1 MTQAASSVVADH
13 AAKFSDTRLRQAALV
28 GQERALAS
36 EHTRLTKE
44 IALAQA
50 QLEIAPKVEV
60 AFEYLQE
67 RAHRRAV
74 GELEGLLTA
83 FVEDV
88 VPQAGTIRLELGT
101 ERQAPALDI
110 FLDNGGEL
118 ESILDGNGGGLTNA
132 VVTGLAFSALAKSE
146 NRQLMVLDEPDC
158 WLKARYIPAFTKVIA
173 QVANPTEEAPGCQ
186 TLMISHNDVGLMDE
200 GAHLQELHME
210 MDPEAYATRAGLAV
224 RYEGEAGPCAYV
236 TWEEGGG
243 RNGTLVI
250 RYRNDATADAD
261 NNALTKG
268 YPWVQSL
275 SGARPWADRDAPGL
289 RAIEVF
295 NLRHHA
301 YTRMELSSGLNVLAG
316 DINAGKST
324 LYFASLRAVA
334 YGETDDTMIRHGA
347 AFCRIRLELESG
359 VVVELERRRKGN
371 PRVLYRVFQDGMM
384 LHEGSPGKKN
394 SVPDF
399 VQNVLKVSKIDDLDV
414 QLRSQKEPVFLL
426 NETSS
431 RRANIL
437 SVGREAGIL
446 QQVMELHRVKLRRT
460 RDSLRRNEP
469 EHATLSR
476 KLKAMEP
483 LASLQSLSEL
493 LADTLAH
500 LQNEGKSILALS
512 SLLVELE
519 NTDAVLRAVDAAGAD
534 VPAPALPLLADTQA
548 MLSLI
553 NELAENDAI
562 SGVPLPGV
570 APAVPDARGY
580 ALVQTLASMISEL
593 EKVELLAGLPLPQE
607 APAVPDAAR
616 FAKTEALARM
626 VTELAQCDGVAI
638 LAERLPGEPVAQ
650 SLYDTQAILTRGL
663 ALRQADEELAEL
675 EKVLAA
681 GEASLAQANSDYE
694 AVKAELGVCPACER
708 PFDGHAHARHHH

>member
-1 MTQAASSVVADH
+1 MTQVASVVVADY
-13 AAKFSDTRLRQAALV
+13 AAKFSDARLRQAALV

-44 IALAQA
+44 IALAHA
-50 QLEIAPKVEV
+50 GLEIAPKVEV

-88 VPQAGTIRLELGT
+88 VPQAGTIRLELGS

-132 VVTGLAFSALAKSE
+132 VVTGLAFSALAKSD

-173 QVANPTEEAPGCQ
+173 QVANPSEEAPGCQ

-210 MDPEAYATRAGLAV
+210 MDLEAYAARAGLAV
-224 RYEGEAGPCAYV
+224 RYEGDIAPCAYV

-243 RNGTLVI
+243 RNGTLLV
-250 RYRNDATADAD
+250 RYRNDAAADAD

-301 YTRMELSSGLNVLAG
+301 YTRLELSSGLNVLAG

-347 AFCRIRLELESG
+347 ASCRIRLELESG
-359 VVVELERRRKGN
+359 KVVELERRRKGS
-371 PRVLYRVFQDGMM
+371 PRVIYRVYQDGEL
-384 LHEGSPGKKN
+384 LHEGRPETKN
-394 SVPDF
+394 AVPDF
-399 VQNVLKVSKIDDLDV
+399 VQSVLKISKIDDLDV

-426 NETSS
+426 NESPA

-446 QQVMELHRVKLRRT
+446 QQVMELHRVKMRRT
-460 RDSLRRNEP
+460 RDALRRNEP

-476 KLKAMEP
+476 KLKALEP
-483 LASLQSLSEL
+483 LASLQTLSDL
-493 LADTLAH
+493 LADTLTQ
-500 LQNEGKSILALS
+500 LQGDEKTIQSLS
-512 SLLVELE
+512 GLVVELQ
-519 NTDAVLRAVDAAGAD
+519 AVDAILDAADLAGAD
-534 VPAPALPLLADTQA
+534 LPAPSVPQLVDTQRMFSLIEDLSANAEICALALPAA
-548 MLSLI
+548 
-553 NELAENDAI
+553 
-562 SGVPLPGV
+562 
-570 APAVPDARGY
+570 APSVPDARGY
-580 ALVQTLASMISEL
+580 TYAQTLAVIVGEL
-593 EKVELLAGLPLPQE
+593 EKVELIAGLPLPKDSPA
-607 APAVPDAAR
+607 APDVTQ
-616 FAKTEALARM
+616 FAKATGLALL
-626 VTELAQCDGVAI
+626 VEDLAQCESVAV
-638 LAERLPGEPVAQ
+638 LGERLPSAPVAQ
-650 SLYDTQAILTRGL
+650 SLYDTQAILASGL
-663 ALRQADEELAEL
+663 ALRQADEDLAEM
-675 EKVLAA
+675 EKGLAT
-681 GEASLAQANSDYE
+681 GEAAFAQAREDFE
-694 AVKAELGVCPACER
+694 TVKEELGVCPACER
-708 PFDGHAHARHHH
+708 PFDGHAHAH